1 MTVEEFL
8 NLITE
13 NDVSKLIIIN
23 GDCIGYFIKSINC
36 ITDNAI
42 YIDIDEIMNY
52 NEVKEEIKK

>member
-13 NDVSKLIIIN
+13 KDMNKLIIIN
-23 GDCIGYFIKSINC
+23 GDCIGYFIKEIKG

-52 NEVKEEIKK
+52 NEVKEEI